1 VSRAHI
7 LIYCT
12 ISEVNISTHTLE
24 FSATAPQPCSAIQM
38 SSRTMRITKQ
48 NSVHIYIPTGMN
60 PTPPPANLSSS
71 FRQNAAARAP
81 PPPAIA
87 QRLAAAQLGAK
98 TAPSSS
104 PACSSTL
111 PAVPAHVRTHFLSSN
126 AHELV
131 SDSTGRAIYFPW
143 RLPSFALLLLRCV
156 IAFMFCGLWIS
167 SRFLQVIP
175 RTPCL

>member
-1 VSRAHI
+1 
-7 LIYCT
+7 
-12 ISEVNISTHTLE
+12 
-24 FSATAPQPCSAIQM
+24 
-38 SSRTMRITKQ
+38 MRITKQ
-48 NSVHIYIPTGMN
+48 HSVHICIPTGMN

-104 PACSSTL
+104 SPACSSTL

-131 SDSTGRAIYFPW
+131 SDSTGRAVYFPW

>member
-1 VSRAHI
+1 MSRAHI

-12 ISEVNISTHTLE
+12 ISAVNISTHTGI
-24 FSATAPQPCSAIQM
+24 FCDSAAALLCDSNEQQDDAYYK
-38 SSRTMRITKQ
+38 TKFCPY
-48 NSVHIYIPTGMN
+48 IYIPTGMN

-175 RTPCL
+175 RTP